1 MKISQLGKK
10 LKWAFMC
17 ACAHTH
23 PIMHTHLTMHMA
35 AHSMVIS

>member
-17 ACAHTH
+17 ACAHTPH
-23 PIMHTHLTMHMA
+23 Y
-35 AHSMVIS
+35 AHGCTQYGVIINFH